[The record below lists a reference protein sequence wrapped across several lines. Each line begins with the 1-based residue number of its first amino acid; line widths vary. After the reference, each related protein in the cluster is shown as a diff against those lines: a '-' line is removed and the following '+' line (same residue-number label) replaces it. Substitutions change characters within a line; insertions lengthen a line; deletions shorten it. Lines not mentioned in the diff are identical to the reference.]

1 MRKRTVLIISA
12 LIIGV
17 GVGLVPFRPLAVRAA
32 QGACCAY
39 ATDDQVP
46 AAALDGNGGNRFVF
60 WANPDTS
67 ALEEAFYSAA
77 TGLWSKASTIKGMG
91 PLGSEPTVAAGYST
105 TGYKGTGYQ
114 FVFWEGTPPNNHLWE
129 AYWDGSWHG
138 PIDLGMG
145 ELDSAPSATIDM
157 ASGIVTVVW
166 RESDNEIWYAYTDDG
181 NSPSHQTW
189 SGPHEA
195 GWGPVG
201 NPPSAADGDTGTV
214 EVFWQGNDGYLWHGT
229 LDAGSTTHYGSWKI
243 NSGVL
248 GSQPSATGYLPPGG
262 TPLQDSGAIYHV
274 FWFGLD
280 SYQLWTQ
287 EWIPGSLEINP
298 QGTAEP
304 ASEIKGMGPLGS
316 APSCAYW
323 QGQLGKFYCFW
334 AGYTSPYNLYEASGS
349 GSGVTGPA
357 DLGYGP
363 LKPA

>member
-1 MRKRTVLIISA
+1 MRKRTVLVFSA
-12 LIIGV
+12 LIIGA
-17 GVGLVPFRPLAVRAA
+17 GLSLVPFRPPAVRAA
-32 QGACCAY
+32 QSACCAY

-60 WANPDTS
+60 WTNLDGS
-67 ALEEAFYSAA
+67 GLEEAYYNAG
-77 TGLWSKASTIKGMG
+77 TGLWSKASTVNGMG

-105 TGYKGTGYQ
+105 TGTDGNGYQ
-114 FVFWEGTPPNNHLWE
+114 FVFWQGQPPGNHLYE

-145 ELDSAPSATIDM
+145 ELNSAPSATIDM
-157 ASGIVTVVW
+157 ALGVVTVVW

-214 EVFWQGNDGYLWHGT
+214 QVFWQGDDGYLWHGT
-229 LDAGSTTHYGSWKI
+229 LDAGGTTHYGPYRI
-243 NSGVL
+243 NNNQL
-248 GSQPSATGYLPPGG
+248 YSQPNVTGYLPPEG
-262 TPLQDSGAIYHV
+262 TSRQGEGASVYNV
-274 FWFGLD
+274 FWFG
-280 SYQLWTQ
+280 SGGQLWSQ
-287 EWIPGSLEINP
+287 EWIPGDLEINP
-298 QGTAEP
+298 AGTAEP
-304 ASEIKGMGPLGS
+304 ATEIKGMAPLGS

-334 AGYTSPYNLYEASGS
+334 AGYTSPYNLYEASAS
-349 GSGVTGPA
+349 SSGVTGPT
-357 DLGYGP
+357 DLGDGP
-363 LKPA
+363 LKSP